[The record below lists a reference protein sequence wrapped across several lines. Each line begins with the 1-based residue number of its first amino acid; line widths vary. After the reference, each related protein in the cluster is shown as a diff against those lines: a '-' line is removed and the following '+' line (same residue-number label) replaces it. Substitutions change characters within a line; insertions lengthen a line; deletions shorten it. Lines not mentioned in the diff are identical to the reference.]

1 MLKLILCPAKL
12 AGGINK
18 DPSVWLGRTLSNF
31 HVSFQRILKMT
42 LPCLTT
48 TSIITTTSADALSYD
63 ENISVPKQ
71 KCFKLKLEL
80 DRGRRLSMNDP
91 TFPKS

>member
-1 MLKLILCPAKL
+1 
-12 AGGINK
+12 
-18 DPSVWLGRTLSNF
+18 
-31 HVSFQRILKMT
+31 MT

>member
-63 ENISVPKQ
+63 ENISVQ
-71 KCFKLKLEL
+71 NKLKLEL